1 MARRQ
6 TSGKLAEQLGCP
18 GGHHEYA
25 HGIDGCGGGIVDLGL
40 LARFHHLIDDVRI
53 DTGTGMGP
61 GDFHKGRTCD
71 GLWSSRGSAGTLP
84 QRRDLKQHTA
94 GIKCRGKLL
103 AHRRLLAGKQHDDL
117 SPVVCHGGQ
126 QLEQAIRK

>member
-1 MARRQ
+1 MTRRQ
-6 TSGKLAEQLGCP
+6 TGSEFAEQLGRP
-18 GGHHEYA
+18 GGHHEHA
-25 HGIDGCGGGIVDLGL
+25 HGIGGCGGGIVDLGL
-40 LARFHHLIDDVRI
+40 LVRFHHLIDDVRI

-71 GLWSSRGSAGTLP
+71 GLWSSRGSAGILI
-84 QRRDLKQHTA
+84 QRCNLKQHAA
-94 GIKCRGKLL
+94 GIKGRGQLL
-103 AHRRLLAGKQHDDL
+103 THRRLLAGEQHDNL